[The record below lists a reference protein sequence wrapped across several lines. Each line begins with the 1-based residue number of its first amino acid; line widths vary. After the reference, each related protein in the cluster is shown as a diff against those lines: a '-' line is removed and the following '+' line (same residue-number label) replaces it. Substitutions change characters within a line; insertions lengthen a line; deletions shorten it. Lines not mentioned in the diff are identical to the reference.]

1 MEVGRIQTEPEV
13 LGFPTPPR
21 PQVRIVGGGQC
32 LWSEGWAVNE
42 VPRCPSQPGKL
53 YILFLS
59 L

>member
-1 MEVGRIQTEPEV
+1 MEVGRIQTGPKV
-13 LGFPTPPR
+13 LGFPTSPR
-21 PQVRIVGGGQC
+21 PQDRIVGGRC

-53 YILFLS
+53 YILFLN